1 MSIWVCWC
9 ATRDVASMNVDSGES
24 VKREFA
30 IARRLNASCSDVSP
44 GFCAATTK
52 EAADSWEGGS

>member
-24 VKREFA
+24 VKRELA
-30 IARRLNASCSDVSP
+30 IARKLNAY
-44 GFCAATTK
+44 
-52 EAADSWEGGS
+52 